1 MTIQERQGALWALQI
16 VAKSRYTLEV
26 TKVAMQMHDH
36 PRWTADSI
44 KSIFWPNSRQFRAW
58 LLPKSLRDRYIEAGK
73 FYSLSWE
80 AWQDLIIRD
89 ADSLVEALNDND
101 FQRVRHI
108 MANDRITA
116 AYSRKPHKPPT

>member
-26 TKVAMQMHDH
+26 TKVAMQMHVQ
-36 PRWTADSI
+36 PRWTVDAI
-44 KSIFWPNSRQFRAW
+44 KSIFWSNNRQFRAW

-116 AYSRKPHKPPT
+116 AYSRKPRKPPI